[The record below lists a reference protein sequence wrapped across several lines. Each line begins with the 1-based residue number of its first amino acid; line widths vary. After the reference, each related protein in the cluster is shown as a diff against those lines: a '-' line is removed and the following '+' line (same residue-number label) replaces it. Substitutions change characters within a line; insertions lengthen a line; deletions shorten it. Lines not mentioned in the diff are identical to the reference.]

1 MDETQDAEPPQR
13 AAVYI
18 EGFNLYHPIREMR
31 EPHLK
36 WCNLWR
42 LSELL
47 CAPKALRLEKVVFCT
62 AMPLHNVDSL
72 GRHRTFNNAQVALG
86 VIVIE
91 GHYIFNDELE
101 RYSEKQS
108 DINVALSLIVDGVD
122 NLYDWAFLV
131 SADSD
136 QAATA
141 RVFKERFPDKRLV
154 VVAPPDRKP
163 PDKTMP
169 YADMSFTIS
178 KSQVERSLLPNFVPT
193 KDGRFIRRPAE
204 YDPPPGWLS
213 PDERPKRR
221 R

>member
-1 MDETQDAEPPQR
+1 MEETQEAEPPQR

-18 EGFNLYHPIREMR
+18 DGFNLYHPIREMN

-47 CAPKALRLEKVVFCT
+47 CAPKKLQLQKVVFCT
-62 AMPLHNVDSL
+62 AMPLHNVESL
-72 GRHRTFNNAQVALG
+72 GRHRVFNNAQIACG
-86 VIVIE
+86 VVVIE
-91 GHYIFNDELE
+91 GHYIYNDDLG

-108 DINVALSLIVDGVD
+108 DINVALSVIVDGVD
-122 NLYDWAFLV
+122 DIYDWAFII

-141 RVFKERFPDKRLV
+141 RVFKERFPHKSLA
-154 VVAPPDRKP
+154 VVAPPDRRP

-169 YADMSFTIS
+169 YADLSFSITKI
-178 KSQVERSLLPNFVPT
+178 QIEQTLLPNFVST
-193 KDGRFIRRPAE
+193 KEGRFVRRPVE
-204 YDPPPGWLS
+204 YDPPPGWLA
-213 PDERPKRR
+213 PDDRPKRKR
-221 R
+221 